1 MEFGENLKRLREMQG
16 ISQAELAESLGV
28 SQSIIAQYEAGA
40 KAPNVILAAKIA
52 STLGVTIDTMMQRKE
67 GA

>member
-1 MEFGENLKRLREMQG
+1 MNFGENLKRLREAHG
-16 ISQAELAESLGV
+16 ITQAELAESVGV
-28 SQSIIAQYEAGA
+28 SQPIIAQYEAGA

-52 STLGVTIDTMMQRKE
+52 STLGVTLDTMLDRKE